1 MLLIRGLNFAISP
14 RKIGYS
20 KFLLLFECLFRDI
33 KSNNESSVDLTNIKA
48 RLQDTA
54 FRSYSSFTKDNSP
67 PFNLSKDEFESFS
80 KLKNENN
87 LVIQKADKGN
97 TIVILDKGSYLK
109 SVKTLL
115 EDSSKFKNISVA
127 PDISLNCVINSEKK
141 SLNF

>member
-1 MLLIRGLNFAISP
+1 MLLIRGLNFVISP

-20 KFLLLFECLFRDI
+20 KFLLLFECLLRDI
-33 KSNNESSVDLTNIKA
+33 KSNSESSVDLTNIKA

>member
-1 MLLIRGLNFAISP
+1 MLLIRGLNFVISP

-33 KSNNESSVDLTNIKA
+33 KSNSESSVDLTNIKA

>member
-54 FRSYSSFTKDNSP
+54 FRSFSSFTKDNSP

-127 PDISLNCVINSEKK
+127 PDISLDCVINSEKK